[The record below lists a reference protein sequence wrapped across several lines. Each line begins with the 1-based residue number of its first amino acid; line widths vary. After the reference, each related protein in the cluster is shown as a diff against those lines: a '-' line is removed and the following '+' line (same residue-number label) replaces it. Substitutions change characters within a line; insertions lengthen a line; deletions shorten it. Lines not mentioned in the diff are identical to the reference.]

1 MHIKGGQRLSLKK
14 QNFLQGA
21 LILSF
26 ATIFVKAIGALFKIP
41 LMNIIG
47 GEGMGY
53 YNTAYQIFNPLYT
66 LATAGIPVAVSRMVS
81 ECVTLGRF
89 RDVRKI
95 FQVSMVCFLI
105 TGTAGSLVMLFGARF
120 LTSSVVGNPGAVWA
134 VAVLSPAVFFIC
146 MMSAYRGYYQGLRN
160 MYPTAVSQMVEAVFK
175 LLLGLGLTLVVT
187 KLGTAEY
194 EKTGTIF
201 GIKIGLTE
209 NAATAA
215 SAIAPYTA
223 AAAIAGVMLSTIAG
237 TIYLMIRYNRK
248 GDGISEEELFSSVE
262 PQESKTIFRCLIA
275 IALPVCFASLATNL
289 TNLIDLVSL
298 MNRLEYAIR
307 LDSDTILTMY
317 EGLLPEKLTLSGIPN
332 YLYGVYTG
340 MPVELFNLIP
350 AIATTFGISALPT
363 VTEMWTA
370 HNRHRIKRSIDSVLR
385 ITALMAFPAG
395 LGLSFLSKQILDL
408 LYPKV
413 PLEVEI
419 AAPMLT
425 VMGISVIFVSIVVT
439 CNSVLQAIGKE
450 RIPLVLLLIGAVV
463 KLGVNFTFIAIPSI
477 NIKAAPYGSLCCYGL
492 LLILSIILINRHA
505 GIHVD
510 LWSVFLKPLF
520 AGLVCALSAKGVW
533 LLTQEGLGSRVA
545 TVLAICVAVL
555 IYTAT
560 VLAIRGVPK
569 NDIKMLP
576 KGEKIAE
583 LLAKWHLLG

>member
-1 MHIKGGQRLSLKK
+1 MSLKK

-26 ATIFVKAIGALFKIP
+26 ATIFVKAVGALFKIP

-53 YNTAYQIFNPLYT
+53 YNTAYQIFSPLYT

-95 FQVSMVCFLI
+95 FQVSMACFLV
-105 TGTAGSLVMLFGARF
+105 TGTAGSLIMLLGARF
-120 LTSSVVGNPGAVWA
+120 LTASVVGNAGAVWA

-160 MYPTAVSQMVEAVFK
+160 MYPTAISQMVEAVFK
-175 LLLGLGLTLVVT
+175 LFLGLGLTLVVT
-187 KLGTAEY
+187 ELGTAEY
-194 EKTGTIF
+194 EKAGTIF
-201 GIKIGLTE
+201 GIRIGLTE
-209 NAATAA
+209 NAGTAA
-215 SAIAPYTA
+215 SAIAPYAA
-223 AAAIAGVMLSTIAG
+223 AAAIGGVMLSTIAG
-237 TIYLMIRYNRK
+237 TVYLMVRYNRK
-248 GDGISEEELFSSVE
+248 GDGISEEELFASVE
-262 PQESKTIFRCLIA
+262 PQRGRTIFRALIA

-289 TNLIDLVSL
+289 TNLIDLISL

-307 LDSDTILTMY
+307 LDPETILGMY
-317 EGLLPEKLTLSGIPN
+317 RGLLPAGLTLEGIPN

-363 VTEMWTA
+363 VTEMWTSGD
-370 HNRHRIKRSIDSVLR
+370 RRRIKRSVDSVLR

-408 LYPKV
+408 LYPRV

-439 CNSVLQAIGKE
+439 CNSVLQAIGRE
-450 RIPLVLLLIGAVV
+450 RIPPVLLLIGAAV
-463 KLGVNFTFIAIPSI
+463 KLGINFTFIAIPSI

-492 LLILSIILINRHA
+492 LLVLSILLIDRNA
-505 GIHVD
+505 GIRVD

-520 AGLVCALSAKGVW
+520 AGLVCALSAKAVW
-533 LLTQEGLGSRVA
+533 LLTEGWIGTRPA
-545 TVLAICVAVL
+545 TVLAIVAAVL
-555 IYTAT
+555 IYAAV

-583 LLAKWHLLG
+583 LLAKHRLLG